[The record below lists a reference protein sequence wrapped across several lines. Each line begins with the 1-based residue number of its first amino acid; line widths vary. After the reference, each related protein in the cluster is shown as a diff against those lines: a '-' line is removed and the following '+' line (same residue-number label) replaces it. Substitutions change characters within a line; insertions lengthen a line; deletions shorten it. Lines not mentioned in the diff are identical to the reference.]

1 MLKLKICTIITIILD
16 ILAMILVFKL
26 AIESLSLILWFILFL
41 ISAIFLWD
49 IKQAITFYYKIK

>member
-1 MLKLKICTIITIILD
+1 MLKLKICTIITIIVD

-26 AIESLSLILWFILFL
+26 AIESLSLILWLILFL

-49 IKQAITFYYKIK
+49 IKQAITFYREIK